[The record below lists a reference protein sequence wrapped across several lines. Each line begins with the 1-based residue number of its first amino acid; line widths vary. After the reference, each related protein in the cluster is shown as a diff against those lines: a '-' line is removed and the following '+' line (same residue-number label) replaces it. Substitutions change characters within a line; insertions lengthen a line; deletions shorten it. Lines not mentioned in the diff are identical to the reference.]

1 MNKFLTTTAI
11 VFAGSAAFA
20 EETAVLPY
28 VGISG
33 EIETVIAE
41 TDGDKYGAT
50 TSLDLDIEAM
60 HGIAFGTMD
69 FAIDSGS
76 NAITLDEYS
85 VGTNVGMAS
94 VSFGRQG
101 NIFVEGE
108 TGATLLD
115 PELGTSVIV
124 GAYGASVG
132 LGFTDVTADVTDI
145 ENVQG
150 AYSLGVDVFDITMS
164 GDYNLNSEDWVLG
177 GRAATYLDV
186 ATIGVTSTY
195 GSATET
201 FAFEADATA
210 YGITGYLAGDAD
222 DMAQNIGGSY
232 EMNFGG
238 MALES
243 GVDYNLDSEE
253 IVPSFAASFAF

>member
-11 VFAGSAAFA
+11 VFASSTAFA
-20 EETAVLPY
+20 EETTVLPH
-28 VGISG
+28 VSISG

-41 TDGDKYGAT
+41 TAGDKYGAT

-85 VGTNVGMAS
+85 VGTNVGIAS

-115 PELGTSVIV
+115 PALGTSAIV
-124 GAYGASVG
+124 KAHGASVG
-132 LGFTDVTADVTDI
+132 LGFTDITADVTDI

-150 AYSLGVDVFDITMS
+150 AYSLGASIFDLAVS
-164 GDYNLNSEDWVLG
+164 ADYNLNSEDWILG
-177 GRAATYLDV
+177 SRATTDLDN
-186 ATIGVTSTY
+186 AAIGITTTY
-195 GSATET
+195 GSAAET
-201 FAFEADATA
+201 FAFEADATVF
-210 YGITGYLAGDAD
+210 GITGYLAGDAD
-222 DMAQNIGGSY
+222 DMAQNVGGSY
-232 EMNFGG
+232 EMNFAG
-238 MALES
+238 MALKS
-243 GVDYNLDSEE
+243 GIDYNLDSEV
-253 IVPSFAASFAF
+253 IAPSFTASFAF